1 MTRTNK
7 SLLAAASG
15 MAITLLAS
23 TAAHAAGTTAGST
36 ITNTVTVNYQVGGV
50 SQTAVNASDTFT
62 VDRKVNL
69 TVAEVGSTTTTVA
82 PGQTAVVTAFT
93 VTNLSNDVLDFGLAA
108 TQTTG
113 GTAPH
118 GGTDNFNVT
127 GPSIYRDT
135 NGNGTYDAGT
145 DTAVTYL
152 DELAA
157 DASQV
162 VFVVANIPAGQ
173 VNGDKATVILTA
185 TARESGTAGSQGT
198 VVTQTSGANT
208 AAEDTVFADGAGSDD
223 AANSGTFSARDDYTV
238 SAALLTVTKTS
249 RVISDPVNNTT
260 NPKMIPGAV
269 VEYCIS
275 VANGA
280 GAATATNVAI
290 SDPVPA
296 NTTFVASSI
305 MLNTTVASGVC
316 SGGAAGGSFASNTV
330 SGTLSD
336 VPASTTRGLRFQV
349 TIN

>member
-1 MTRTNK
+1 MTRTNT
-7 SLLAAASG
+7 LLAAASG
-15 MAITLLAS
+15 IAIALLGS
-23 TAAHAAGTTAGST
+23 NAAHAAGTTAGST

-62 VDRKVNL
+62 VDRKINL
-69 TVAEVGSTTTTVA
+69 TVAELGSVTTSVA
-82 PGQTAVVTAFT
+82 PGQTAAVTAFT
-93 VTNLSNDVLDFGLAA
+93 VTNLSNDGLDFGLAA
-108 TQTTG
+108 TQATG

-127 GPSIYRDT
+127 GPAIYRDT
-135 NGNGTYDAGT
+135 NGNGTYEAGT

-152 DELAA
+152 DELPA

-162 VFVVANIPAGQ
+162 VFVVANIPTGQ
-173 VNGDKATVILTA
+173 INGDKATVILTA
-185 TARESGTAGSQGT
+185 TAREAGAAATQGA

-238 SAALLTVTKTS
+238 AAAVLTVTKTS

-280 GAATATNVAI
+280 GAATATNIAI

-305 MLNTTVASGVC
+305 MLNTTVAAGVC
-316 SGGAAGGSFASNTV
+316 SAGAAGGSFAANTV
-330 SGTLSD
+330 SGTLTD
-336 VPASTTRGLRFQV
+336 IPASTTRGLRFQV